1 MKNSIFFFA
10 LLFLAIS
17 SYQLHAESDTL
28 WTTQIGST
36 VPTVKFS
43 PDGDYVYAAA
53 EGRGPL
59 KLDAKTGDIIME
71 YEGVNY
77 TSFDFGHALDIS
89 PDGKTLVGGD
99 IDNLYFFDTETGE
112 LKDSI
117 ISPTK
122 GTFYNRFSDVKFT
135 YDNKYLI
142 ACVDYGDTYVN
153 TPSYVI
159 ILDLETKQIIRRF
172 NGRETLKLAIDKQN
186 KTLAYIE
193 KNQGDDDYNINLLEI
208 GTWKNVGVLK
218 GHTSRITDLSFSPDG
233 SLLASLDYFNK
244 VIIWDIEKKQLIMS
258 FKPTDFFTLGIQLI
272 NNNIIAT
279 SSGEWEKIRIQS
291 NEIYSKNEIYSILNK
306 AHDFDFFENKNVVC
320 ANYESVTL
328 LKADKLTSVSS
339 DFTKDLLYPNPAT
352 NLLTVPKTFFGNS
365 FVAMSITDLTG
376 KVVYTFDNNQQTDD
390 LIIDISAYNT
400 GSYYLNFNYKSRSQ
414 SSRFIK
420 E

>member
-1 MKNSIFFFA
+1 MKKSIFFFA

-36 VPTVKFS
+36 VRTVKFS

-59 KLDAKTGDIIME
+59 KLDANNGDIIR
-71 YEGVNY
+71 GFLGFNY

-172 NGRETLKLAIDKQN
+172 NGRETLKLAIDQQN

-233 SLLASLDYFNK
+233 SRLASSDFDTYLVK
-244 VIIWDIEKKQLIMS
+244 IWDIEKKELLLS
-258 FKPTDFFTLGIQLI
+258 FKPSGTYTFSIELFDNDKLVYSGGEFIDLRLRTTKLSTKLEV
-272 NNNIIAT
+272 NNILQKAADF
-279 SSGEWEKIRIQS
+279 K
-291 NEIYSKNEIYSILNK
+291 ILNSK
-306 AHDFDFFENKNVVC
+306 IVV
-320 ANYESVTL
+320 AYNDIVSL
-328 LKADKLTSVSS
+328 LNSDRLTSVAS

-352 NLLTVPKTFFGNS
+352 NLLTVPKTFFGDS

-376 KVVYTFDNNQQTDD
+376 KVVYTFDNNQQIDD